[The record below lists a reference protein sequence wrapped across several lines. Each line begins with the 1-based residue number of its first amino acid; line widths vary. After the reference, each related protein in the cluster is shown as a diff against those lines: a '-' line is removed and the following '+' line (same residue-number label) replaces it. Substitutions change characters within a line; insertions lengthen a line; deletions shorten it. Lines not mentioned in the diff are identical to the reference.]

1 MHTQVAW
8 LKTYDTFVVVVVA
21 VVENVD
27 SFVQ

>member
-8 LKTYDTFVVVVVA
+8 LKTYDTFVVVVA